1 MRASWLYG
9 IMLFMLTMS
18 QVSLTL
24 KLAVSLQTE
33 RKSTL
38 FDGMPSPGIR
48 FVLVVVFQFKVL
60 H

>member
-1 MRASWLYG
+1 
-9 IMLFMLTMS
+9 MLTMS

-33 RKSTL
+33 RKSAL
-38 FDGMPSPGIR
+38 FDGAPSPGIR